1 MENPPANGGDSGLI
15 PGSGRFPG
23 GGHGNPLQYSCL
35 ENPRDRGA
43 WWADTTEWLSPHAS
57 CWQHVLQVL
66 QPWVGRDSC
75 RDLVFSS
82 FVLFSHYF
90 LLHSI
95 YSCSIYGTGCI
106 FPLVLFLADTGNLH
120 CKGLGNHT
128 CSFWQLHSGSWRSC
142 FQKCSHRQALLLV
155 ISQHHFPPFFF

>member
-1 MENPPANGGDSGLI
+1 MENPPANGGDSGSI
-15 PGSGRFPG
+15 PGWGRSPG

-43 WWADTTEWLSPHAS
+43 WQADTTEWLSPHAS

-82 FVLFSHYF
+82 FVL
-90 LLHSI
+90 
-95 YSCSIYGTGCI
+95 C
-106 FPLVLFLADTGNLH
+106 FPLFSPPWHLFMLYLWDRLRFPPCVVLSRHWQSATQRVRDLYLQFLAIAFWELMLLFLEMFT
-120 CKGLGNHT
+120 
-128 CSFWQLHSGSWRSC
+128 
-142 FQKCSHRQALLLV
+142 
-155 ISQHHFPPFFF
+155 